1 MNEFVIKIFKKRGGK
16 TLPYRKMPTE
26 KSWDTVE
33 LEHYHC
39 GTIIVKTGIIRL
51 YSV

>member
-1 MNEFVIKIFKKRGGK
+1 MNENLIKIFKKRGGK
-16 TLPYRKMPTE
+16 TVPYRKMPTE

-33 LEHYHC
+33 LEYYHF
-39 GTIIVKTGIIRL
+39 GTIIVKIGIIRL